1 MVCSMISGCTV
12 SRHIHR
18 QRSYLSLVISLL
30 GGEYG
35 LLNDI
40 WLYSFKTHTWT
51 EIIPIT
57 SDQPA
62 GR

>member
-1 MVCSMISGCTV
+1 MNSSVISGCTV
-12 SRHIHR
+12 SRHIHG
-18 QRSYLSLVISLL
+18 QSSYLSLVISLL

-40 WLYSFKTHTWT
+40 WLYSYKTHTQT